1 MRMIIERM
9 HLENFKGARD
19 VTIDFG
25 HMTSISGDN
34 GTGKTTIPD
43 AFCWVLWNKDSH
55 GRAPG
60 TPDFHEKPLDA
71 DGNELHNLDTT
82 VELQCRLDGSPFNF
96 RRTQRENWVKKRGRV
111 ESTFQGNVST
121 YWINDVEVKLSEFK
135 ERIDQIA
142 SEEVFQ
148 LIGRLGAF
156 ADKKMDW
163 KKRREQLLAMV
174 DADADKHLLE
184 RDEYRSLAEECRKRG
199 IQIDDLR
206 KVLGDQRKRAND
218 ELNALP
224 IRIDEARKAL
234 PTFNHYEVDQARYVV
249 DDNRKQIEK
258 IDGYIAEERAKAA
271 KESHAGTIAAL
282 EQELRA
288 CRAAVEAE
296 HNGKRT
302 QLRNDAANA
311 EAEYRSV
318 GGRLQSGRMRLA
330 DLSTQLR
337 TQQTRRDMLRLEYNK
352 RREERFEWSEDES
365 VCPVCGQMIPA
376 DMVASHKEKALL
388 DFKVKQSADL
398 ERIGADG
405 KSCKELIEK
414 LQSDIEVM
422 ENAISEL
429 QKQFD
434 GQSEEYQLLEADLA
448 VFSEYP
454 DYTVNPRIAELE
466 KQIADL
472 QAQETKSPDE
482 HIAGLEARKAELQDG
497 IDRNRAILARYEA
510 GKATEQRIAELE
522 QQQKDKAVQ
531 VAQLEQMIALAEKFV
546 QDRCRMLEDSINE
559 KFPTVRWKL
568 FATQI
573 NGGITDVCEALVPG
587 RDGLVSYN
595 GTNTAAQVN
604 ADIEIVNVLSKHYDL
619 YLPLFH
625 DNAESVNRLTP
636 TDSQFIALRVS
647 HDKELTV
654 TIDDSRKEAAA

>member
-1 MRMIIERM
+1 MRMTIERM

-55 GRAPG
+55 GHAPG

-71 DGNELHNLDTT
+71 EGNEIHNLDTT
-82 VELQCRLDGSPFNF
+82 VELFCRLDGEPFNL
-96 RRTQRENWVKKRGRV
+96 RRTQRESWVKKKGRA
-111 ESTFQGNVST
+111 EATYQGNVNA

-135 ERIDQIA
+135 ERIEQIA
-142 SEEVFQ
+142 PETVFR

-156 ADKKMDW
+156 NAMDW

-174 DADADKHLLE
+174 DADADKRLLE
-184 RDEYRSLAEECRKRG
+184 QEEYQTLKEECRKRG

-206 KVLGDQRKRAND
+206 KVLADQRKRAND

-234 PTFNHYEVDQARYVV
+234 PAFKDYEVDQARYVV
-249 DDNRKQIEK
+249 EDNRKQIAK
-258 IDGYIAEERAKAA
+258 IDGYIARERAKAA

-288 CRAAVEAE
+288 CKAAVEAE

-302 QLRNDAANA
+302 QLRNDVANA
-311 EAEYRSV
+311 DMEYKAIA
-318 GGRLQSGRMRLA
+318 GRIDRHMTTLA
-330 DLSTQLR
+330 DLSSQLR
-337 TQQTRRDMLRLEYNK
+337 TQQERRDMLFLEYSR
-352 RREERFEWSEDES
+352 RREERFEWSEDDS
-365 VCPVCGQMIPA
+365 LCPVCGQMMPA
-376 DMVASHKEKALL
+376 DMVASHRDKALREFKEKQA
-388 DFKVKQSADL
+388 VDL
-398 ERIGADG
+398 ARINSDG
-405 KSCKELIEK
+405 QSCKALMEQLQDDVEAAEK
-414 LQSDIEVM
+414 EI
-422 ENAISEL
+422 NEL

-434 GQSEEYQLLEADLA
+434 EHSEEYQLLEADLA
-448 VFSEYP
+448 VFPESP
-454 DYTVNPRIAELE
+454 DYTVNPRIAEL
-466 KQIADL
+466 KQQIVDL
-472 QAQETKSPDE
+472 RAQETKSPEE
-482 HIAGLEARKAELQDG
+482 HIAGLESSKAELQEA

-510 GKATEQRIAELE
+510 GKQTEQRIEELT
-522 QQQKDKAVQ
+522 QLQKDKAVQ
-531 VAQLEQMIALAEKFV
+531 VAQIEQMIALAEKFV
-546 QDRCRMLEDSINE
+546 QDRCRMLEESINGR
-559 KFPTVRWKL
+559 FPTVRWKL
-568 FATQI
+568 LATQI
-573 NGGITDVCEALVPG
+573 NGGITDVCEAWVPG
-587 RDGLVSYN
+587 RDGLVSYD

-625 DNAESVNRLTP
+625 DNAESVNQLTP
-636 TDSQFIALRVS
+636 TGSQFIALRVS
-647 HDKELTV
+647 HDKDLTV